1 MCSPE
6 QNGII
11 VGTHDVYV
19 CVPAIFFLCVPVL
32 RIMQHMA
39 AHAHVSIVI
48 LGRMSKI
55 IIKTTTKIWPKS
67 SGKKIKTAS
76 DRKNRYNVLLVIC

>member
-1 MCSPE
+1 
-6 QNGII
+6 
-11 VGTHDVYV
+11 
-19 CVPAIFFLCVPVL
+19 
-32 RIMQHMA
+32 MA

-55 IIKTTTKIWPKS
+55 IIKTTTKIWLKS